1 MKKIVTSILLSV
13 VVVGTTF
20 SQSKFFTKSGNI
32 SFYSV
37 AEQENIEAHSNR
49 AISIFDK
56 ESGAVEFSVLI
67 KSFQFE
73 KALMQEHFNENYME
87 SEKFP
92 KATFKGVSEELKKI
106 DFTKDGTYVI
116 NLSGNLI
123 IHGET
128 KKITTPMTF
137 IVKKGVI
144 SATAEFNVLVKDY
157 NIKIPNVVGKKI
169 AEEILIKINIKDYQP
184 HKK

>member
-1 MKKIVTSILLSV
+1 MKKISFLLVFSV
-13 VVVGTTF
+13 IF
-20 SQSKFFTKSGNI
+20 SAAFTQTKYFTKSGNI

-49 AISIFDK
+49 AVSIFEK
-56 ESGAVEFSVLI
+56 ETGAIEFSVLI

-92 KATFKGVSEELKKI
+92 KANFKGNSEELKKM
-106 DFTKDGTYVI
+106 DLTKDGTYTI
-116 NLSGNLI
+116 NVSGKLT

-128 KKITTPMTF
+128 KNISTPMTF
-137 IVKKGVI
+137 VVKSGII
-144 SATAEFNVLVKDY
+144 SATSEFKILLKDY
-157 NIKIPNVVGKKI
+157 NIKIPSAVGKKI
-169 AEEILIKINIKDYQP
+169 AEEILIKINIKDY
-184 HKK
+184 KVYEK